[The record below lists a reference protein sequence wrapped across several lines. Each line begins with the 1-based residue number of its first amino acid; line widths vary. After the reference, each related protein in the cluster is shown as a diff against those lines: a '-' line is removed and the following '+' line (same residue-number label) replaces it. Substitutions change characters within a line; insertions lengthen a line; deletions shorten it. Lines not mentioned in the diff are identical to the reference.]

1 MINNKDFD
9 SNLLK
14 IDKKSNKNNG
24 TYYIG
29 YITDKNKEV
38 LVKYTEFCDGIKN
51 LIKKIKND
59 IGYFRDILK
68 ILVLNM
74 HHIFAMVVMV

>member
-24 TYYIG
+24 TFYIG
-29 YITDKNKEV
+29 YITDKNEEV
-38 LVKYTEFCDGIKN
+38 LVKYTEFCNGIKN